1 MGIILKVIFQLVMRG
16 FISKIILSLICIIA
30 FSLQT
35 MAQCPEK
42 ASLVEE
48 DLNDLT
54 RREVLVFDSFDSGV
68 DISNFEINIF
78 DKLTGNFVVA
88 ESSNFPRI
96 GIKNNIVI
104 FKTGNRIQINNISE
118 ELDLSSCI
126 VIFKGDNCPVKK
138 VAITNR

>member
-1 MGIILKVIFQLVMRG
+1 VGSILKVIFQLVMQG
-16 FISKIILSLICIIA
+16 FISKVILFLICIIP

-42 ASLVEE
+42 ANLVEE

-54 RREVLVFDSFDSGV
+54 QREVLVFDSFDSGV

-104 FKTGNRIQINNISE
+104 VKTGNRIQINNISG
-118 ELDLSSCI
+118 ELDLTSCI
-126 VIFKGDNCPVKK
+126 VIFKGVNCPVKK

>member
-1 MGIILKVIFQLVMRG
+1 MGSILKVIFQLVMQG
-16 FISKIILSLICIIA
+16 FISKVILSLICIIA

-54 RREVLVFDSFDSGV
+54 RREVLVFDSFDSDV

-78 DKLTGNFVVA
+78 DTLTGNFVVA